1 MTVTRTNA
9 YRRGHDHFE
18 PEDSSDPQ
26 AQRRMRGLLDQI
38 DYAAFVANKEIIG
51 QALGQGDLRKFQR
64 LAVAAAQARA
74 VWVAQALAASASG
87 GKLSSA
93 DLAQLAH
100 LRQTFEELVE
110 AYEGMRRMV
119 ERGYMSMPAPTANG

>member
-1 MTVTRTNA
+1 MRPSSPTRRLSA
-9 YRRGHDHFE
+9 RPWARAIFAS
-18 PEDSSDPQ
+18 SSDWP
-26 AQRRMRGLLDQI
+26 
-38 DYAAFVANKEIIG
+38 
-51 QALGQGDLRKFQR
+51 
-64 LAVAAAQARA
+64 
-74 VWVAQALAASASG
+74 
-87 GKLSSA
+87 A